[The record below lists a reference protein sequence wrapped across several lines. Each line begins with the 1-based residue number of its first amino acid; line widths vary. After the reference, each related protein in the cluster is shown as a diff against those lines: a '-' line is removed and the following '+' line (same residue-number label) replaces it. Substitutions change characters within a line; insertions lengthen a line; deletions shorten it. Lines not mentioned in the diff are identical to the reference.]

1 MQTYGYDQDQWERA
15 KDEARS
21 FLIELAASRLVATY
35 TLVTKQIET
44 IKFTAQDYKYHSMLG
59 QISIS
64 EHEAGK
70 GMLSGLVVTARD
82 RKPGG
87 GFFRLARILGFEFDD
102 DKAFWKSETAK
113 VTAYYSRH
121 FPQQIFRID

>member
-1 MQTYGYDQDQWERA
+1 MQTYGYDQDQWDRA

-44 IKFTAQDYKYHSMLG
+44 IRFTAQDHRYHNMLG

-64 EHEAGK
+64 EHKGGK

-82 RKPGG
+82 RMPGD
-87 GFFRLARILGFEFDD
+87 GFFRVARMLGFQFDS
-102 DKAFWKSETAK
+102 KEAFWKSEMGK
-113 VTAYYSRH
+113 VTNYYSRH
-121 FPQQIFRID
+121 FPRQIFRIE